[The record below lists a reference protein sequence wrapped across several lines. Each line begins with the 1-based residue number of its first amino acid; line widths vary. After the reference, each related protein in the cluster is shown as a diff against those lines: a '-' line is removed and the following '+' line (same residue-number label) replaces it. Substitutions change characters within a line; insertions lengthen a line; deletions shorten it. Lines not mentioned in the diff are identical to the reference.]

1 MKNIKKYLSA
11 ASAAFILCSAVTCHG
26 LSAADLASV
35 SQGEVARYIVIGGVF
50 IALIGALLLL
60 LSFLKPKKKDYDDD
74 FYDDDY
80 DDFTDRKKP
89 LKHSEVIDAEIA
101 QDDDEPV
108 DADNADTESESAD
121 SDNSDNFDDSN
132 DSDTADGDEVSED
145 TNADNGDADN
155 GDAEI
160 GNEDILGDESEP
172 DNAETEGTEQESE
185 EPGEPDEKVRLT
197 LGGMN
202 SDDVRIVEFSD
213 KATLGRRSTNSVV
226 ISDNAVSG
234 EHCRLTYSDGKV
246 IVEDMGSTNGT
257 ILNGEKITVSEIK
270 NGDVLILGKTKYKIS
285 FSIINE

>member
-11 ASAAFILCSAVTCHG
+11 ASAAFILSSAVTCHG

-101 QDDDEPV
+101 QDDDEPI

-121 SDNSDNFDDSN
+121 SDNSDNSDDSN
-132 DSDTADGDEVSED
+132 DSDITDGD
-145 TNADNGDADN
+145 
-155 GDAEI
+155 EI
-160 GNEDILGDESEP
+160 GNEDVLDDESEP
-172 DNAETEGTEQESE
+172 GNAETEVTEQESE
-185 EPGEPDEKVRLT
+185 EPGETDEKVRLT

>member
-50 IALIGALLLL
+50 IALIGVLLLL
-60 LSFLKPKKKDYDDD
+60 LSFLKPKKKDYADD

-80 DDFTDRKKP
+80 DDFNDRKKP
-89 LKHSEVIDAEIA
+89 SKHSEVIDAEIS

-121 SDNSDNFDDSN
+121 SDNSDDFDDSN
-132 DSDTADGDEVSED
+132 DSDTTDGDEVSD
-145 TNADNGDADN
+145 FINADN

>member
-1 MKNIKKYLSA
+1 MKNLSA

-50 IALIGALLLL
+50 IALIGVLLLL

-121 SDNSDNFDDSN
+121 SDNSDDFDDSN
-132 DSDTADGDEVSED
+132 DSDTADGDEVSD
-145 TNADNGDADN
+145 FINADNGDD
-155 GDAEI
+155 EI
-160 GNEDILGDESEP
+160 GNEDVLDDESEP

-213 KATLGRRSTNSVV
+213 KATLGRRSTNNVV

-257 ILNGEKITVSEIK
+257 ILNGKKITVSEIK

>member
-1 MKNIKKYLSA
+1 MIQM
-11 ASAAFILCSAVTCHG
+11 IPIPH
-26 LSAADLASV
+26 
-35 SQGEVARYIVIGGVF
+35 
-50 IALIGALLLL
+50 
-60 LSFLKPKKKDYDDD
+60 
-74 FYDDDY
+74 
-80 DDFTDRKKP
+80 
-89 LKHSEVIDAEIA
+89 
-101 QDDDEPV
+101 
-108 DADNADTESESAD
+108 
-121 SDNSDNFDDSN
+121 
-132 DSDTADGDEVSED
+132 GDEVSED
-145 TNADNGDADN
+145 INADN

-160 GNEDILGDESEP
+160 GNEDVLDDESEP

>member
-26 LSAADLASV
+26 LSVADLASV

-50 IALIGALLLL
+50 IALIGVLLLL
-60 LSFLKPKKKDYDDD
+60 LSFLKPKKKDYADD

-89 LKHSEVIDAEIA
+89 SKHSEVIDTEIS

-108 DADNADTESESAD
+108 DSDNADTESESAD
-121 SDNSDNFDDSN
+121 SDNSDDFDDSN
-132 DSDTADGDEVSED
+132 DSDTTDGDEVSED
-145 TNADNGDADN
+145 INADNGDD
-155 GDAEI
+155 EI
-160 GNEDILGDESEP
+160 GNEDVLDDESEP

-185 EPGEPDEKVRLT
+185 EPGETDEKVRLT

>member
-50 IALIGALLLL
+50 IALIGMLLLL

-80 DDFTDRKKP
+80 NDFTDRKKP

-121 SDNSDNFDDSN
+121 SDNSDDFDDSN
-132 DSDTADGDEVSED
+132 DSDTTDGDEVSED
-145 TNADNGDADN
+145 INADN

-160 GNEDILGDESEP
+160 GNENVLDDESEP
-172 DNAETEGTEQESE
+172 GNAETEGTEQESE

>member
-50 IALIGALLLL
+50 IALIGVLLLL
-60 LSFLKPKKKDYDDD
+60 LSFLKPKKKDYADD

-80 DDFTDRKKP
+80 DDFNDRKKP
-89 LKHSEVIDAEIA
+89 SKHSEVIDAEIS

-121 SDNSDNFDDSN
+121 SDNSDDFDDSN
-132 DSDTADGDEVSED
+132 DSDTTDGDEVSD
-145 TNADNGDADN
+145 FINADN

-172 DNAETEGTEQESE
+172 DNAETEGTEQESG

-213 KATLGRRSTNSVV
+213 KATLGRRSTNNVV

>member
-145 TNADNGDADN
+145 INADN

-246 IVEDMGSTNGT
+246 LVEDMGSTNGT

>member
-50 IALIGALLLL
+50 IALIGVLLLL

-80 DDFTDRKKP
+80 DDFTDHKKP

-121 SDNSDNFDDSN
+121 SGNSDNFDDSN
-132 DSDTADGDEVSED
+132 DSDTTDGDEVSED
-145 TNADNGDADN
+145 INADNDD
-155 GDAEI
+155 DEI
-160 GNEDILGDESEP
+160 GNEDVLDDESEP
-172 DNAETEGTEQESE
+172 DNAEAEGTEQESE

>member
-132 DSDTADGDEVSED
+132 DSDTADDDEVSED
-145 TNADNGDADN
+145 INADN

>member
-50 IALIGALLLL
+50 IALIGVLLLL
-60 LSFLKPKKKDYDDD
+60 LSFLKPKKKDYADD

-89 LKHSEVIDAEIA
+89 SKHSEVIDAEIA

-132 DSDTADGDEVSED
+132 DSDTTDGDEVSED
-145 TNADNGDADN
+145 INADNGDD
-155 GDAEI
+155 EI
-160 GNEDILGDESEP
+160 GNEDVLDDESEP

>member
-50 IALIGALLLL
+50 IALIGVLLLL
-60 LSFLKPKKKDYDDD
+60 LSFLKPKKKDYADD

-80 DDFTDRKKP
+80 DDFNDRKKP
-89 LKHSEVIDAEIA
+89 SKHSEVINAEIS

-132 DSDTADGDEVSED
+132 DSDTTDGDEVSED
-145 TNADNGDADN
+145 INADNGDD
-155 GDAEI
+155 EI
-160 GNEDILGDESEP
+160 GNADILGDESEP

>member
-50 IALIGALLLL
+50 IALIGVLLLL
-60 LSFLKPKKKDYDDD
+60 LSFLKPKKKDYADD

-80 DDFTDRKKP
+80 DDFNDRKKP
-89 LKHSEVIDAEIA
+89 SKHSEVIDAEIA

-121 SDNSDNFDDSN
+121 SNNSDNFDDSN
-132 DSDTADGDEVSED
+132 DSDTTDGDEVSED
-145 TNADNGDADN
+145 INADN

-172 DNAETEGTEQESE
+172 DNAETEGTEQESG

>member
-50 IALIGALLLL
+50 IALIGVLLLL
-60 LSFLKPKKKDYDDD
+60 LSFLKPKKKDYADD

-80 DDFTDRKKP
+80 DDFNDRKKP
-89 LKHSEVIDAEIA
+89 SKHSEVIDAEIA

-132 DSDTADGDEVSED
+132 DSDTTDGDEVSED
-145 TNADNGDADN
+145 INADNDD
-155 GDAEI
+155 DEI
-160 GNEDILGDESEP
+160 GNEDVLDDESKP

>member
-50 IALIGALLLL
+50 IALIGVLLLL
-60 LSFLKPKKKDYDDD
+60 LSFLKHKKKDYADD

-80 DDFTDRKKP
+80 DDFNDRKKP
-89 LKHSEVIDAEIA
+89 SKHSEVIDTEIS

-121 SDNSDNFDDSN
+121 SDNSDDFDDSN

-145 TNADNGDADN
+145 INADN

-160 GNEDILGDESEP
+160 GNEDVLDDESEP

>member
-50 IALIGALLLL
+50 IALIGVLLLL
-60 LSFLKPKKKDYDDD
+60 LSFLKPKKKDYADD

-80 DDFTDRKKP
+80 DDFNDRKKP
-89 LKHSEVIDAEIA
+89 SKHSEVINAEIS

-121 SDNSDNFDDSN
+121 SDNSDDFDDSN

-145 TNADNGDADN
+145 INADN

-160 GNEDILGDESEP
+160 GNEGILGDESEP
-172 DNAETEGTEQESE
+172 DNAETKGTEQESG

>member
-50 IALIGALLLL
+50 IALIGVLLLL
-60 LSFLKPKKKDYDDD
+60 LSFLKPKKKDYADD

-80 DDFTDRKKP
+80 DDFNDRKKP
-89 LKHSEVIDAEIA
+89 SKHSEVIDAEIA

-121 SDNSDNFDDSN
+121 SDNSDDFDDSN
-132 DSDTADGDEVSED
+132 DSDTADGDDVSED
-145 TNADNGDADN
+145 INADNGDD
-155 GDAEI
+155 EI
-160 GNEDILGDESEP
+160 GNEDVLDDESEP
-172 DNAETEGTEQESE
+172 DNSETEGTEQESE

-213 KATLGRRSTNSVV
+213 KAPLGRRSTNSVV

>member
-50 IALIGALLLL
+50 IALIGVLLLL

-74 FYDDDY
+74 FYDDGY
-80 DDFTDRKKP
+80 DDFNDRKK
-89 LKHSEVIDAEIA
+89 LSKHSEVIDAEIA

-132 DSDTADGDEVSED
+132 DSDTTDGDEVSKD
-145 TNADNGDADN
+145 INADNGDD
-155 GDAEI
+155 EI
-160 GNEDILGDESEP
+160 SNEDILGDESEP
-172 DNAETEGTEQESE
+172 DNAETKGTEQESE
-185 EPGEPDEKVRLT
+185 EPDEPDEKVRLT
-197 LGGMN
+197 LSGMN

-246 IVEDMGSTNGT
+246 TVEDMGSTNGT

>member
-50 IALIGALLLL
+50 IALIGVLLLL

-74 FYDDDY
+74 FCDDDF

-89 LKHSEVIDAEIA
+89 SKHSEVIDAEIS

-121 SDNSDNFDDSN
+121 SDNSDDFDDSN
-132 DSDTADGDEVSED
+132 DSDTTDGDEVSED
-145 TNADNGDADN
+145 INADN

-160 GNEDILGDESEP
+160 GNEGILGDESEP
-172 DNAETEGTEQESE
+172 DNAETKGTEQESE

>member
-50 IALIGALLLL
+50 IALIGVLLLL
-60 LSFLKPKKKDYDDD
+60 LSFLKPKKKDYADD

-80 DDFTDRKKP
+80 DDFNDRKKP
-89 LKHSEVIDAEIA
+89 SKHSEVIDAEIS

-121 SDNSDNFDDSN
+121 SDNSDDFDDSN
-132 DSDTADGDEVSED
+132 DSDTTDGDEVSED
-145 TNADNGDADN
+145 INADN

-172 DNAETEGTEQESE
+172 DNAETESTEQESE

>member
-50 IALIGALLLL
+50 IALIGVLLLL
-60 LSFLKPKKKDYDDD
+60 LSFLKPKKKDYADD

-80 DDFTDRKKP
+80 DDFNDRKKP
-89 LKHSEVIDAEIA
+89 SKHSEVIDAEIS

-121 SDNSDNFDDSN
+121 SDNSDDFDDSN
-132 DSDTADGDEVSED
+132 DSDTADGDEVFED
-145 TNADNGDADN
+145 INADN

>member
-50 IALIGALLLL
+50 IALIGVLLLL

-121 SDNSDNFDDSN
+121 SDNSDDFDDSN
-132 DSDTADGDEVSED
+132 DSDTTDGDEVSED
-145 TNADNGDADN
+145 INADN

>member
-50 IALIGALLLL
+50 IALIGVLLLL
-60 LSFLKPKKKDYDDD
+60 LSFLKPKKKDYADD

-80 DDFTDRKKP
+80 DDFNDRKKP
-89 LKHSEVIDAEIA
+89 SKHSEVIDAEIS

-121 SDNSDNFDDSN
+121 SDNSDDFDDSN

-145 TNADNGDADN
+145 INADN

-160 GNEDILGDESEP
+160 GNEAILGDESEP
-172 DNAETEGTEQESE
+172 DNAETEGTEQEFE

>member
-50 IALIGALLLL
+50 IALIGVLLLL
-60 LSFLKPKKKDYDDD
+60 LSFLKPKKKDYADD

-80 DDFTDRKKP
+80 DDFNDRKKP
-89 LKHSEVIDAEIA
+89 SKHSEVIDAEIS

-132 DSDTADGDEVSED
+132 DSDTTDGDEVSED
-145 TNADNGDADN
+145 INADNGDD
-155 GDAEI
+155 EI
-160 GNEDILGDESEP
+160 GNEDVLDDESEP
-172 DNAETEGTEQESE
+172 DNAETEGTEQESG

-213 KATLGRRSTNSVV
+213 KATLGRRSTNNVV

>member
-80 DDFTDRKKP
+80 NDFTDRKKP

-132 DSDTADGDEVSED
+132 DSDTTDGDEVSD
-145 TNADNGDADN
+145 FINADNGDD
-155 GDAEI
+155 EI
-160 GNEDILGDESEP
+160 GNEAILGDESEP
-172 DNAETEGTEQESE
+172 DNAETEGTEQESG

-202 SDDVRIVEFSD
+202 SGDVRIVEFSD
-213 KATLGRRSTNSVV
+213 KATLGRRSTNNVV

>member
-50 IALIGALLLL
+50 IALIGVLLLL
-60 LSFLKPKKKDYDDD
+60 LSFLKPKKKDYADD

-80 DDFTDRKKP
+80 DDFNDRKKP
-89 LKHSEVIDAEIA
+89 LKHSEVIGAEIS

-121 SDNSDNFDDSN
+121 SDNSGDFDDSN
-132 DSDTADGDEVSED
+132 DSDTTDGDEVSD
-145 TNADNGDADN
+145 FINADNGDDK
-155 GDAEI
+155 I
-160 GNEDILGDESEP
+160 GNEDVLDDESEP

>member
-50 IALIGALLLL
+50 IALIGVLLLL

-89 LKHSEVIDAEIA
+89 LKHSEVTDAEIA

-121 SDNSDNFDDSN
+121 SDNSDDFDDSN
-132 DSDTADGDEVSED
+132 DSDTTDGDEVSED
-145 TNADNGDADN
+145 INADN

-160 GNEDILGDESEP
+160 GNEDILDDESEP
-172 DNAETEGTEQESE
+172 DNAETEGTEQEAE

>member
-1 MKNIKKYLSA
+1 MKNIKKYLST

-26 LSAADLASV
+26 LSAADLATV

-80 DDFTDRKKP
+80 DDFTDRKKL

-132 DSDTADGDEVSED
+132 DSDTTDGDEVSD
-145 TNADNGDADN
+145 FINADN

>member
-50 IALIGALLLL
+50 IALIGVLLLL
-60 LSFLKPKKKDYDDD
+60 LSFLKPKKKDYADD

-80 DDFTDRKKP
+80 DDFNDRKKP
-89 LKHSEVIDAEIA
+89 SKHSEVIDAEIS

-121 SDNSDNFDDSN
+121 SDNSDDFDDSN
-132 DSDTADGDEVSED
+132 DSDTTDGDEVSED
-145 TNADNGDADN
+145 INADN

>member
-50 IALIGALLLL
+50 IALIGVLLLL
-60 LSFLKPKKKDYDDD
+60 LSFLKPKKKDYADD

-80 DDFTDRKKP
+80 DDFNDRKKP
-89 LKHSEVIDAEIA
+89 SKHSEVIDAEIA

-121 SDNSDNFDDSN
+121 SDNSDDFDDSN
-132 DSDTADGDEVSED
+132 DSDTADGDDVSED
-145 TNADNGDADN
+145 INADNGDD
-155 GDAEI
+155 EI
-160 GNEDILGDESEP
+160 GNEDVLDDESEP
-172 DNAETEGTEQESE
+172 DNSETEGTEQESE

>member
-50 IALIGALLLL
+50 IALIGVLLLL
-60 LSFLKPKKKDYDDD
+60 LSFLKPKKKDYADD

-80 DDFTDRKKP
+80 DDFNDRKKP
-89 LKHSEVIDAEIA
+89 SKHSEVIDAEIS

-132 DSDTADGDEVSED
+132 DSDTTDGDEVSED
-145 TNADNGDADN
+145 INADN

-160 GNEDILGDESEP
+160 GNEAILGDESEP
-172 DNAETEGTEQESE
+172 DNAETKGTEQESE
-185 EPGEPDEKVRLT
+185 EPDEPDEKVRLT